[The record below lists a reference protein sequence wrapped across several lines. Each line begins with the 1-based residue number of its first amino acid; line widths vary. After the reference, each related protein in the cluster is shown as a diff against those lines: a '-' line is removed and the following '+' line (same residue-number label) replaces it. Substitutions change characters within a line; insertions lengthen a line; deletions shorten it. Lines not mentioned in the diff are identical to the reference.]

1 MIERHAKRRILRGL
15 AEAPAVALLGPRQVG
30 KTTLARDIAADVP
43 DSLYLDLENPGDA
56 ARLADPMRYL
66 DAQVGQLVILDEIQR
81 MPGLFQVLRGQ
92 IDSRRRQGW
101 RTGQFLLLGSASD
114 ALLRQS
120 AESLAGRIIYDELPG
135 LTVLEVGMGSAP
147 QRLWVRGGFPDA
159 FNAKSDAASAR
170 WRFNFIRTYLE
181 RDIPQFGV
189 RVPAPTLRRLW
200 TMLGHYQGGLL
211 NASELARS
219 LAVSMPAVTRYIDLL
234 VDLML
239 VRRLPPY
246 FVNVG
251 KRLVKA
257 PKVYIRDSGVLH
269 SLLGL
274 RTHDDLLSHPVV
286 GASWEGFSI
295 ENLLAAAPFGTD
307 AYFYRTRAGAE
318 IDLLLLL
325 PNRELW
331 AIEVK
336 RSATPRIGKGFAVAA
351 EDVQATERFVVHS
364 GDDSFPLNANTLAI
378 PLAALMERLAGMD

>member
-1 MIERHAKRRILRGL
+1 MLPALRT
-15 AEAPAVALLGPRQVG
+15 Q
-30 KTTLARDIAADVP
+30 
-43 DSLYLDLENPGDA
+43 Y
-56 ARLADPMRYL
+56 RYL

-135 LTVLEVGMGSAP
+135 LTVLEVGMGSAQ

-336 RSATPRIGKGFAVAA
+336 RSATPRIGKGFALAA